1 VRQNKNARQ
10 SILFAV
16 RFFKTHGKWR
26 KKIAPP
32 LGAHAPL
39 VLRVA
44 MGYKNVGLLCVLKN
58 ARQTIFYCVFF
69 LCHAFYIKRAP
80 KEKTLQRFSPTTKVS
95 FPIVIKDF
103 VCLIYYNNTI
113 FHSSILLCYP
123 YYL

>member
-69 LCHAFYIKRAP
+69 LCHAFYIKCTAKYLFAVHP
-80 KEKTLQRFSPTTKVS
+80 KEKARQRFSPTTKVS
-95 FPIVIKDF
+95 FPVVKRFCMFDI
-103 VCLIYYNNTI
+103 LQQYY
-113 FHSSILLCYP
+113 FS
-123 YYL
+123 

>member
-26 KKIAPP
+26 EKNCPPP

-44 MGYKNVGLLCVLKN
+44 MGYKKCGFVVRLKKRTTNNFLLCVFSLSCVLHKMCPEGKDT
-58 ARQTIFYCVFF
+58 AKIFTHDKSEFS
-69 LCHAFYIKRAP
+69 HSDKRFCMFDI
-80 KEKTLQRFSPTTKVS
+80 LQQYYFS
-95 FPIVIKDF
+95 
-103 VCLIYYNNTI
+103 
-113 FHSSILLCYP
+113 
-123 YYL
+123 